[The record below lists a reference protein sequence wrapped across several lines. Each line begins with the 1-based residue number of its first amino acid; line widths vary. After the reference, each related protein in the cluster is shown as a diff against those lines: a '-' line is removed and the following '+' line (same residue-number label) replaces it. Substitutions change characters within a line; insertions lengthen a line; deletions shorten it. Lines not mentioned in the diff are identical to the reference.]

1 MTISEALQRFDAL
14 YPNAFEEEEKIRW
27 LSTLDWTIKVEIIDT
42 RRSDV
47 SFHGYNAE
55 TDQETNLLAE
65 APYDE
70 MYLFWMQAMMDYHNG
85 EMAGYNN
92 SMAKFDDLYTK
103 FRNWYNR
110 ENMVKGTAIKYW

>member
-1 MTISEALQRFDAL
+1 MTISEALQRFDEL

-27 LSTLDWTIKVEIIDT
+27 LSTLDGTIKVEIIDT

-47 SFHGYNAE
+47 PFDGYNAE
-55 TDQETNLLAE
+55 TEPTTKLLAD

-70 MYLFWMQAMMDYHNG
+70 MYIYWMQATADYHNG
-85 EMAGYNN
+85 EMGGYNN
-92 SMAKFDDLYTK
+92 AMAKFDESYTK

-110 ENMVKGTAIKYW
+110 KNMVKGAKIKYW